1 MVIDHRLAK
10 LKGERCVRQMTPI
23 ITSWYEK
30 LCHAHDMRP
39 NDNKTLLAEMFI
51 FPERREVPSATTTA
65 STTAATTTPPETE
78 TTPPETETTPAEA
91 VGTAATTSV
100 GGDRKII
107 INLKDIYR
115 CPATGIKKYF

>member
-1 MVIDHRLAK
+1 
-10 LKGERCVRQMTPI
+10 
-23 ITSWYEK
+23 
-30 LCHAHDMRP
+30 MRP

-51 FPERREVPSATTTA
+51 FPERREVPSATTA
-65 STTAATTTPPETE
+65 STTTAAT

-91 VGTAATTSV
+91 VGTAATTTSV

-115 CPATGIKKYF
+115 CPATGIMK

>member
-1 MVIDHRLAK
+1 
-10 LKGERCVRQMTPI
+10 
-23 ITSWYEK
+23 
-30 LCHAHDMRP
+30 MRP

-65 STTAATTTPPETE
+65 STTAAAAATTTPPETE
-78 TTPPETETTPAEA
+78 TTPETEITPAEA